1 MASAKESTDFLR
13 LRDQNTTEL
22 PDSAELA
29 PPLWEES
36 CICWGWEKGAEGCRV
51 GVGG

>member
-22 PDSAELA
+22 PDSAELV
-29 PPLWEES
+29 PQLREES
-36 CICWGWEKGAEGCRV
+36 CICWGWEEGAEGCR
-51 GVGG
+51 GRVGG

>member
-1 MASAKESTDFLR
+1 MASAKESMDLLR

-22 PDSAELA
+22 TDSAELA
-29 PPLWEES
+29 PPLGEES
-36 CICWGWEKGAEGCRV
+36 CICWGWEEGAEGCRG